1 MRHAMI
7 KTTNKHDGA
16 KWRCLN
22 RLVRPFGVVILPASV
37 IATMEAEG
45 NEAAS
50 YRKHRQLC
58 RQDDGYFNGV
68 SDALTKKA
76 MTLRERYLPNTK
88 DNHE

>member
-1 MRHAMI
+1 MR
-7 KTTNKHDGA
+7 KTKAQNDGA

-76 MTLRERYLPNTK
+76 TVLREHYLPNVE
-88 DNHE
+88 D

>member
-1 MRHAMI
+1 MR
-7 KTTNKHDGA
+7 KTKAQNDGA

-76 MTLRERYLPNTK
+76 TVLREHYLPNVEDSHAK
-88 DNHE
+88 